1 MFLLIVFGI
10 LTAALLVLAGIVIA
24 GFLSIPTEEMRVFFR
39 WSDLL
44 LVTIYAVCL
53 LLAGGLFCFTLSEY
67 VAFHIGYPSSEY
79 QLEKKITTTET
90 GCKNE
95 TDTVYF
101 FKRNN

>member
-79 QLEKKITTTET
+79 QLEKKITTTER

>member
-24 GFLSIPTEEMRVFFR
+24 GFLSIPTEIRGFFR
-39 WSDLL
+39 WSYLL
-44 LVTIYAVCL
+44 LVAIYAVCL
-53 LLAGGLFCFTLSEY
+53 LLVGGLFCFTLSEY

-79 QLEKKITTTET
+79 RQEKKITTTER